1 MAMKS
6 WIGTLACAVLALGL
20 STAAEAQT
28 CSAIQD
34 DAFDFSMDVGDDV
47 DDFRQT
53 VGAASGKPRIPTP
66 TVGLGISLD
75 HQAASL
81 CCSSHCSKNNSGE
94 RPLSDP
100 WGRSTL
106 YS

>member
-53 VGAASGKPRIPTP
+53 VGACGFSESDH
-66 TVGLGISLD
+66 LGFI
-75 HQAASL
+75 
-81 CCSSHCSKNNSGE
+81 E
-94 RPLSDP
+94 RE
-100 WGRSTL
+100 
-106 YS
+106 